1 MYGYGYNPYTSG
13 PSYYSNPY
21 INPYEAALAQE
32 RARRAQEQRETYAR
46 ALAQQERE
54 RRARAAAARRNPYG
68 FGLGGFYDPEEDEEY
83 DYGYGYA
90 EPALKRQ
97 RELDDAARL
106 KALYNRAARGD
117 EMDVDSTPA
126 SAPKAAP
133 RRKSPSPARGT
144 SIPIRVHTSAPKA
157 SPTPAPAPARR
168 HPSPQPHQPTPAPA
182 PVPQIEPTQAAHTA
196 ASLIQRTYRR
206 HAALRQLQSLR
217 SKFEEL
223 TGKFDAPGV
232 LEYTVKDARGSE
244 DGLEEVAE
252 VGVGE
257 LKFKG
262 WVRPQTPVVD
272 EGKEEDAEMKEGG
285 AESQPVDS
293 TSEPQPQLDTS
304 TVPPLAYTPSTRL
317 ILAQN
322 EALLRLLNALDAVP
336 SWGDSTVREARKHLA
351 KDVEGEAAKLEAWW
365 RAVWREKGGSA
376 KVKRVRA

>member
-13 PSYYSNPY
+13 PSYYANPY

-32 RARRAQEQRETYAR
+32 RARRAQEQREAYAQ
-46 ALAQQERE
+46 ALAQQERQ

-68 FGLGGFYDPEEDEEY
+68 LGFYDPEEDEDY
-83 DYGYGYA
+83 DFGYA

-117 EMDVDSTPA
+117 EMDVDPTPA
-126 SAPKAAP
+126 PAPKAAP
-133 RRKSPSPARGT
+133 RRKSPSPQRGT
-144 SIPIRVHTSAPKA
+144 SIPIRVHSSAPK
-157 SPTPAPAPARR
+157 SPSPKSAPAPTQR
-168 HPSPQPHQPTPAPA
+168 HPSPARQPTPPPA
-182 PVPQIEPTQAAHTA
+182 PIPQIEPTQAAHTA
-196 ASLIQRTYRR
+196 AALIQKTWRR

-217 SKFEEL
+217 AKFEDL
-223 TGKFDAPGV
+223 TEKFAAPSV
-232 LEYTVKDARGSE
+232 LEYTLKDARGSE

-252 VGVGE
+252 VE
-257 LKFKG
+257 TNSLPYKG
-262 WVRPQTPVVD
+262 WVRPEMAVD
-272 EGKEEDAEMKEGG
+272 EAKEEDAEMNEEG

-293 TSEPQPQLDTS
+293 TSSEPQPQLDTS
-304 TVPPLAYTPSTRL
+304 TVPPLAYTSSTRP

-336 SWGDSTVREARKHLA
+336 SWGDSAVREARKHLA
-351 KDVEGEAAKLEAWW
+351 KDVEGEAARLEAWW
-365 RAVWREKGGSA
+365 RAVWRENGKGA